1 VNNLGFSYG
10 DHQCSI
16 FFLNFVM
23 GIFEWPSH
31 TNFFSYEALDSPK
44 INTLKSLSFGLLIWV
59 TKVEMKAI

>member
-1 VNNLGFSYG
+1 MFN
-10 DHQCSI
+10 
-16 FFLNFVM
+16 FFLFVFVM

-44 INTLKSLSFGLLIWV
+44 INRLKSLSFGLLIWV